1 MDSINEFCLKAANY
15 SIPTWLVK
23 HAILSACN
31 RCVSGGRM
39 PNATSNRVPDDL
51 TAFLAD
57 TRDARAYRRGLA
69 VKMAYQGYLYHV
81 IADIL
86 GITIGFISHAKT
98 AYETNGIDGLQM
110 HHTGKT
116 GYLPKESYDTVI
128 TWIQAQSKWS
138 FADLKRYLEQTHR
151 IVYTSDQS
159 YYNLFAAA
167 GITYKKTQATN
178 PQEDAAAVEV
188 KKKS

>member
-1 MDSINEFCLKAANY
+1 
-15 SIPTWLVK
+15 
-23 HAILSACN
+23 
-31 RCVSGGRM
+31 M
-39 PNATSNRVPDDL
+39 PNTTSNRVPDDL
-51 TAFLAD
+51 TVFLTD

-86 GITIGFISHAKT
+86 GITIGFISHAKN
-98 AYETNGIDGLQM
+98 AYETHGIDGLLM
-110 HHTGKT
+110 HHTGKAA
-116 GYLPKESYDTVI
+116 YLSKEAHDTVI
-128 TWIQAQSKWS
+128 TWIQAQSTWS
-138 FADLKRYLEQTHR
+138 LTDLKRYLEQTHH
-151 IVYTSDQS
+151 IVYKSDQS

-178 PQEDAAAVEV
+178 PQEDVAAVEA